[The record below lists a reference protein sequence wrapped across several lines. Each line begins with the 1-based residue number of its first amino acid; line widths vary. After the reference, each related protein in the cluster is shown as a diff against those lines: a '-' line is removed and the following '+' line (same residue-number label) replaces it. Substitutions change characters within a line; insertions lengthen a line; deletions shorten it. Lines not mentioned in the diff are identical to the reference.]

1 MSKIKIKNSNFEDAI
16 KLITSDRLNY
26 GKNKI
31 PINTDYEKGYVK
43 GLEGAI
49 FILKEAQRIMDEE

>member
-1 MSKIKIKNSNFEDAI
+1 VQMQAGS
-16 KLITSDRLNY
+16 TDRLNY

-49 FILKEAQRIMDEE
+49 FILKESQRIIDEE